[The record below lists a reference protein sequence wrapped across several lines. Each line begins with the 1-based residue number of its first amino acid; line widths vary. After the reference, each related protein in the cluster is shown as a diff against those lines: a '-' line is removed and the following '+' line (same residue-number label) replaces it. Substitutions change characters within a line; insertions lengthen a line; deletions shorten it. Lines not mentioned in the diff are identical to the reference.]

1 MLEGNMVIRLLG
13 TIAGFVIL
21 ASFVGFNLD
30 NKCNVSL
37 IFKTFENVPVFI
49 TIMISFSAGL
59 LFTLP
64 FALTHRV
71 KKAKKE
77 KQNNVPAAVK
87 DKKEK
92 NDKKEKAENTAENK
106 HEENTQTTE
115 LETGSPV

>member
-1 MLEGNMVIRLLG
+1 MVIRLLG

-92 NDKKEKAENTAENK
+92 NDKKEKAENIAENK